1 MSELPYW
8 KDPGIRNN
16 GKCQS
21 AQMIPNKIFPPKDP
35 KRSWSSGNARPLQP
49 TSSPK
54 PSHIRKKRRKP
65 IPKEGENQFLGIS
78 ALKKLIAAQVLA
90 VATAKGINAAIR
102 YQIGEKR
109 HSNERLNKWLSPSF
123 PLIMTVATMVANR
136 GAAAPN
142 R

>member
-54 PSHIRKKRRKP
+54 PSHMRKNKRKP
-65 IPKEGENQFLGIS
+65 IPKKGENQFLDIS
-78 ALKKLIAAQVLA
+78 ALMKLIAAQVLA
-90 VATAKGINAAIR
+90 AVTANGINTAIR

-109 HSNERLNKWLSPSF
+109 HPNERLNK
-123 PLIMTVATMVANR
+123 
-136 GAAAPN
+136 
-142 R
+142 

>member
-21 AQMIPNKIFPPKDP
+21 AQMIPTKIFPPKDP

-78 ALKKLIAAQVLA
+78 ALKKLIYEVFEEEITQ
-90 VATAKGINAAIR
+90 K
-102 YQIGEKR
+102 
-109 HSNERLNKWLSPSF
+109 
-123 PLIMTVATMVANR
+123 PLDEVI
-136 GAAAPN
+136 
-142 R
+142 

>member
-8 KDPGIRNN
+8 KDPGIKNN

-21 AQMIPNKIFPPKDP
+21 AQMIPTKIFPPKDP

-65 IPKEGENQFLGIS
+65 IPKAGENQCLGIS
-78 ALKKLIAAQVLA
+78 ALMKLIAAQVLA
-90 VATAKGINAAIR
+90 AVTANGINIASK

-109 HSNERLNKWLSPSF
+109 HPNDRLNKWFSPSL
-123 PLIMTVATMVANR
+123 PLLMTVATMVANS